1 MGEVGVLH
9 IIQECRMHILTH
21 LSWTVNIQSAQI
33 SMEGDCRVDVLMMK
47 GKNIKF
53 NTNLNFNT

>member
-1 MGEVGVLH
+1 MGVLH

-21 LSWTVNIQSAQI
+21 LSWAVNSQSAQI
-33 SMEGDCRVDVLMMK
+33 STDGDCRVDVLMMK

>member
-1 MGEVGVLH
+1 
-9 IIQECRMHILTH
+9 MHILTH
-21 LSWTVNIQSAQI
+21 LSWAVNIQSAQI
-33 SMEGDCRVDVLMMK
+33 STEGDCRIDVLMMK